1 MSVWLRILVSLL
13 VVVPI
18 PHESSD
24 DDMVL
29 ESDQYINTTTNFFAG
44 DIGTTT
50 NNETKILNQTLIQ
63 NNDQNIHELFE
74 RVGKIEEGQKW
85 FHNNITK
92 QLETSFEK
100 FGTHINNFLIQQQQN
115 NQQILTEQGMKITQE
130 LQNNKN
136 SHTNDIQNLKLE
148 TSNFLSNQQEGLKY
162 LHSEIKNQQQDQ
174 QKETIENKIITEK
187 NKMMSQ
193 EFQQEKTNIYQHMS
207 QMQKNYEQQITTN
220 YY

>member
-1 MSVWLRILVSLL
+1 
-13 VVVPI
+13 
-18 PHESSD
+18 
-24 DDMVL
+24 
-29 ESDQYINTTTNFFAG
+29 
-44 DIGTTT
+44 
-50 NNETKILNQTLIQ
+50 
-63 NNDQNIHELFE
+63 
-74 RVGKIEEGQKW
+74 
-85 FHNNITK
+85 
-92 QLETSFEK
+92 
-100 FGTHINNFLIQQQQN
+100 
-115 NQQILTEQGMKITQE
+115 MKITQE